1 MTTIDAVIGEEEL
14 NAFEPFATN
23 RSSFSQTNNQLV
35 FFRTLWAVVLMMTTQ
50 VGPVDADK
58 AAFQGPQI
66 SDCTE
71 CIEDAPVISYA
82 TARIGDKK
90 QAVRLAYPPAYHDTR
105 TSTSEENVKMNL
117 GSQTKT
123 FEYFV
128 KATTQETQVDDESE
142 VIEVDPRR
150 ATANSQLKNAYN
162 GAVTTFGILA
172 FLGVVGVVVV
182 PSIYRLIPGVFAL
195 MSVGMGTVFFVDYVL
210 RGKKT

>member
-1 MTTIDAVIGEEEL
+1 
-14 NAFEPFATN
+14 
-23 RSSFSQTNNQLV
+23 
-35 FFRTLWAVVLMMTTQ
+35 
-50 VGPVDADK
+50 
-58 AAFQGPQI
+58 
-66 SDCTE
+66 
-71 CIEDAPVISYA
+71 
-82 TARIGDKK
+82 
-90 QAVRLAYPPAYHDTR
+90 
-105 TSTSEENVKMNL
+105 MNL